1 MEFILIVF
9 LNLYLIRII
18 EDTSC
23 FSLFISRLSSIMI
36 IGVGEKETNEQAQQT
51 ILSRIYIRKLSPLL
65 PFSLQGGKEISNN
78 FRNFRN
84 GIRIYITI
92 RKDNLKQWLFLL
104 IYQARCPEIYIYINK
119 KFIFILPQFLSNFIY
134 FSLHYFLLLIFEFLR

>member
-1 MEFILIVF
+1 MFRGSHPPKRETNINGIHSDRFS
-9 LNLYLIRII
+9 NLYLIRII

-36 IGVGEKETNEQAQQT
+36 IGVGEKETNEQAQRT

-65 PFSLQGGKEISNN
+65 PFSLQGGKKISNN

-92 RKDNLKQWLFLL
+92 RKDNLKQ
-104 IYQARCPEIYIYINK
+104 
-119 KFIFILPQFLSNFIY
+119 
-134 FSLHYFLLLIFEFLR
+134 

>member
-1 MEFILIVF
+1 MDREDRIPRNEKRISMEFILIVF

-36 IGVGEKETNEQAQQT
+36 IGVGEKETNEQAQRT

-92 RKDNLKQWLFLL
+92 QKDN
-104 IYQARCPEIYIYINK
+104 
-119 KFIFILPQFLSNFIY
+119 S
-134 FSLHYFLLLIFEFLR
+134 